1 MKRAML
7 AAVCLLMLLMTTAGV
22 SAAAGAEPAFYECV
36 KLKGGKYK
44 GGCREESAKG
54 AAELAEGIGTG
65 KRINWKS
72 STFSPFAP
80 AINGGKLECTKV
92 KMTGA
97 LAGTTTF
104 KGLHIVESNCFGGTS
119 RFCTSIGQPPHT
131 VDSGPLE
138 GTLGY
143 IDAAEH
149 RVGLDLH
156 GEGGA
161 DLFDYNCEGLEEQ
174 VGGSVIGEI
183 TPVNAFTNAYSI
195 SFARD
200 GEGFQS
206 IKKFE
211 GQPEDVPQLTLNGSG
226 PFSAS
231 LEARVTLKGGKLE
244 LKG

>member
-1 MKRAML
+1 MKRVML
-7 AAVCLLMLLMTTAGV
+7 GVCLVALLTATTAV
-22 SAAAGAEPAFYECV
+22 SAASAAEPAFFECA

-44 GGCREESAKG
+44 GGCKEESAKG
-54 AAELAEGIGTG
+54 AAELVEGIGKG
-65 KRINWKS
+65 KPIKWKS

-80 AINGGKLECTKV
+80 AINGGKLKCTKV

-97 LAGTTTF
+97 LTGTTSF
-104 KGLHIVESNCFGGTS
+104 NGLHLVESNCFGGTS
-119 RFCTSIGQPPHT
+119 KFCTSAGQPPHT
-131 VDSGPLE
+131 VVSGPLE

-143 IDAAEH
+143 INAAEH
-149 RVGLDLH
+149 RVGLELQ

-161 DLFDYNCEGLEEQ
+161 DLFDYNCEGLEED

-211 GQPEDVPQLTLNGSG
+211 GAPEAVPHLTLNGSG
-226 PFSAS
+226 PFPAS
-231 LEARVTLKGGKLE
+231 LEATVTYKGEKLE

>member
-1 MKRAML
+1 MKRVMLGICL
-7 AAVCLLMLLMTTAGV
+7 AALLTAMAGV
-22 SAAAGAEPAFYECV
+22 SAASAAEPAFFECAKV
-36 KLKGGKYK
+36 KGGKFK
-44 GGCREESAKG
+44 GPCQVEGPKG
-54 AAELAEGIGTG
+54 NHELQEGIGKG
-65 KRINWKS
+65 KTIKWKS

-92 KMTGA
+92 KMTGT
-97 LAGTTTF
+97 LTGTTTF

-119 RFCTSIGQPPHT
+119 KFCTSAGQPPHT
-131 VDSGPLE
+131 VVSGALE

-143 IDAAEH
+143 INAAEH
-149 RVGLDLH
+149 RVGLDLQ

-161 DLFDYNCEGLEEQ
+161 DLFDYNCEGLEED

-183 TPVNAFTNAYSI
+183 TPVNTLTNAYSI
-195 SFARD
+195 SFTRD

-211 GQPEDVPQLTLNGSG
+211 GGPEDVPLMTLNGSG
-226 PFSAS
+226 PFPSS
-231 LEARVTLKGGKLE
+231 LEATVTYKGEKLE